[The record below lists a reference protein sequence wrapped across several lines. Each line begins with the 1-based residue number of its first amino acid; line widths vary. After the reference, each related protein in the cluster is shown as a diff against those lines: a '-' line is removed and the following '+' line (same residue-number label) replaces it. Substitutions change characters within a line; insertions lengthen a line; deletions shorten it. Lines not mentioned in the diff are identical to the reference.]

1 MHFGVHTRMN
11 KFIFSAI
18 ALATAS
24 STGFAAGSDWL
35 QLDQDIASLNSTIST
50 VEGTNVGGLLRT
62 SYRDGGPTGG
72 FFHDDA
78 DLWFGGAL
86 EEFTWRVSFDLASG
100 GLVLEDAYV
109 NWGCTDDLSVT
120 WGRFNAPGLRSGDLD
135 PENMLFID
143 RSMLGAA
150 FYTFDSGVG
159 VNGDYNG
166 FGYFFGAQNGA
177 DGTGDDLLLTGHV
190 NYDLG
195 NGVSDMEGAMKAGD
209 EMDGTIGVTYSDME
223 NDGADAILAADFA
236 MTMGQLSGSVEY
248 ADGSDNNVAPG
259 MGQSPWSLTVGYLF
273 ADNME
278 LAWRYEDMD
287 NVADDTTNT
296 VGLNWYLHGH
306 NAKWQINYIDADA
319 ATDQIIAVGLAV
331 GASR

>member
-1 MHFGVHTRMN
+1 MN

-18 ALATAS
+18 ALAAAS

-50 VEGTNVGGLLRT
+50 ADGTNVGGLLRT

-78 DLWFGGAL
+78 DLWFGGSL

-109 NWGCTDDLSVT
+109 NWGCTEDLSVT
-120 WGRFNAPGLRSGDLD
+120 WGRFNATGLRSGDMD

-143 RSMLGAA
+143 RSQLGMN
-150 FYTFDSGVG
+150 FYNWDSGVAIDG
-159 VNGDYNG
+159 NYSG
-166 FGYFFGAQNGA
+166 FGYFFSAQNGA
-177 DGTGDDLLLTGHV
+177 DGTGDDLLLTAHA
-190 NYDLG
+190 NYDIG
-195 NGVSDMEGAMKAGD
+195 NGVSDIEGAMKAGD

-223 NDGADAILAADFA
+223 NDGLDAILAADFA
-236 MTMGQLSGSVEY
+236 MTMGQLSGSFEY
-248 ADGSDNNVAPG
+248 ADGNDNTIGALGNT
-259 MGQSPWSLTVGYLF
+259 PWSLTVGYLF

-278 LAWRYEDMD
+278 VAYRYEDLD
-287 NVADDTTNT
+287 TTADDTVNS

-306 NAKWQINYIDADA
+306 NAKWQFNYIDDDR
-319 ATDQIIAVGLAV
+319 ATDQVIAVGLAV